1 MQKRHNKAHDV
12 TFTSNDG
19 WRVEMMT
26 ITGSHHQA
34 KQLHECTSEYVNQ
47 FSTEVH
53 KWEHYMEIQSPS

>member
-53 KWEHYMEIQSPS
+53 K